1 LKLSGL
7 DLFLWAAGFIGN
19 IALLF
24 VLFYRRRTRQFPFFT
39 LLIALSIIRAFVIYG
54 VLHLGTK
61 EGYFWTYW
69 SLALLDACLQ
79 LCVVYELALLVFR
92 PMGRWAPDVRQRFF
106 WLAIPSVAIALALS
120 WLATPPARTWMQAAA
135 ARGNLCAESLMSE
148 LFVLI
153 MALSVGA
160 GLPWKTHAARIAQ
173 GLGTY
178 SVISLLIQSGQSY
191 FGVDRQAPMFVT
203 LSHLRIA
210 AYDVCAIYWVVAL
223 WAESEQATPMPET
236 LRQSLFALR
245 SRVAYDLHVLR
256 SRKK

>member
-7 DLFLWAAGFIGN
+7 DQFLWAAGFIGN

-39 LLIALSIIRAFVIYG
+39 LLIALNVIRAFVIYG

-61 EGYFWTYW
+61 NAYFWTYW
-69 SLALLDACLQ
+69 SLALCDACLQ
-79 LCVVYELALLVFR
+79 LCIVYELAVLVFR
-92 PMGRWAPDVRQRFF
+92 PMGRWAPDVRQRLL
-106 WLAIPSVAIALALS
+106 WLVVPSAAIALGLS
-120 WLATPPARTWMQAAA
+120 WMATPPARNWMQVAA

-153 MALSVGA
+153 MALSVSA

-178 SVISLLIQSGQSY
+178 SIFSLIIQTGQSY
-191 FGVDRQAPMFVT
+191 FGVDRGARMFLP

-210 AYDVCAIYWVVAL
+210 AYDICVIYWVVAL
-223 WAESEQATPMPET
+223 WAEAEQPAPMPET
-236 LRQSLFALR
+236 VRQSLFALR
-245 SRVAYDLHVLR
+245 SRVAYDLGVLR